1 MSINGTICVIIL
13 SFRRV
18 SVASKGGCHVPPPRT
33 WAPQVSICAFVA
45 GVFTGGGG
53 LKNQL
58 KKIAIGIGATCFAC
72 DNSDSETNVQG
83 AAAVQLVNSVDAL
96 L

>member
-1 MSINGTICVIIL
+1 MY
-13 SFRRV
+13 
-18 SVASKGGCHVPPPRT
+18 PPPRT

-45 GVFTGGGG
+45 GFFTGGGG

-72 DNSDSETNVQG
+72 NNSGSEANVQG
-83 AAAVQLVNSVDAL
+83 AAAEPLVTSVDAL

>member
-58 KKIAIGIGATCFAC
+58 KKVAIGVDTTCFAS
-72 DNSDSETNVQG
+72 DNSGSEASVQG
-83 AAAVQLVNSVDAL
+83 EVAVLLVTSVEAL